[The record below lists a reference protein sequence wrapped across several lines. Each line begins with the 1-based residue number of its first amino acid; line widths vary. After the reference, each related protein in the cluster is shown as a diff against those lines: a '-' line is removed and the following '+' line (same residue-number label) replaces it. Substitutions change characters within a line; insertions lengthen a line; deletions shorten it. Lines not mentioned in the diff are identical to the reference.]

1 MVAICFALERFV
13 SHKREHSISLNNHGV
28 DIVWIMSL
36 DMIMLIYVI
45 SLRIISGFGEMGVDD
60 PQRNKLILNT
70 FFVAHY
76 SCIVYYMFKGK
87 KILGHIPAEQTQ
99 IL

>member
-1 MVAICFALERFV
+1 
-13 SHKREHSISLNNHGV
+13 
-28 DIVWIMSL
+28 
-36 DMIMLIYVI
+36 MLIYVI

-70 FFVAHY
+70 FFVAHS

-99 IL
+99 ILWATSKHGRPTNHILSAKRITYHKN

>member
-1 MVAICFALERFV
+1 
-13 SHKREHSISLNNHGV
+13 
-28 DIVWIMSL
+28 MSL

-70 FFVAHY
+70 FFVAHS